1 MLTKRLRIIQKMEII
16 NASISADLSECSI
29 EQGLLVLK
37 PKDMSKVFLLV
48 ANIIE
53 VVRLLIKKD
62 TEKAKK
68 KIIRSIWYLIGLIVI
83 CSVVFVFLSLLMVS

>member
-1 MLTKRLRIIQKMEII
+1 MNDMDMPCLGPFLIISIIFSFTLTLI
-16 NASISADLSECSI
+16 
-29 EQGLLVLK
+29 
-37 PKDMSKVFLLV
+37 FLLV